1 MSVLETFTLDQLRA
15 LIAVSDEGSFSAAA
29 RKLHRVQSAVS
40 TAMANLETQLGVPL
54 WDRATK
60 VAKLTDQ
67 GQAIAAAA
75 RKVCT
80 EVDDLRRLA
89 AGMGQGL
96 EASVSLCVDMLFPV
110 TALVALCKRF
120 RDEFP
125 SVDLR
130 VDTQAMTGV
139 SARVIDGSATIG
151 VAAPM
156 GVAAGLERKVLTTIQ
171 MIPVV
176 APDHPLASAPG
187 AISTARLRDT
197 IQLVLSE
204 LHGEGHPDQAVLSS
218 RTWRVR
224 DLHTKHAL
232 LRAGLGWGNLPEHLV
247 RDDLRAGRLVKL
259 RVEAWGEDEHTL
271 YLSAVYRGD
280 VTFGPAHRWL
290 LAQLEQLC
298 LRDDAAGS
306 PTAAAPRPAS
316 RSSASRGSV
325 DNRGDRGD
333 STASRGYGRG
343 GRTGEPARR
352 RRASPR

>member
-1 MSVLETFTLDQLRA
+1 MLESFTLDQLRA
-15 LIAVSDEGSFSAAA
+15 LLAVTEEGSFSAAA

-54 WDRATK
+54 WDRSTK
-60 VAKLTDQ
+60 VARLTEQ
-67 GQAIAAAA
+67 GQAIVAAA

-80 EVDDLRRLA
+80 EVDDLRKLA
-89 AGMGQGL
+89 AGMVVGL

-110 TALVALCKRF
+110 PALVDLCKQF
-120 RDEFP
+120 RGEFP

-130 VDTQAMTGV
+130 VDTQTMTGV
-139 SARVIDGSATIG
+139 SARVIEGSATIG

-156 GVAAGLERKVLTTIQ
+156 GVAPGLERKVLTAIQ
-171 MIPVV
+171 MVPVV
-176 APDHPLASAPG
+176 AAGHPLAAVRG
-187 AISTARLRDT
+187 AISTARLRSE

-204 LHGEGHPDQAVLSS
+204 LHGEGHPDQAVLST

-224 DLHTKHAL
+224 DLHAKHAL

-247 RDDLRAGRLVKL
+247 REDLRARRLARI

-290 LAQLEQLC
+290 LTHLEGLC
-298 LRDDAAGS
+298 LRDDSAA
-306 PTAAAPRPAS
+306 R
-316 RSSASRGSV
+316 
-325 DNRGDRGD
+325 
-333 STASRGYGRG
+333 
-343 GRTGEPARR
+343 PARR
-352 RRASPR
+352 ARTSGS

>member
-1 MSVLETFTLDQLRA
+1 
-15 LIAVSDEGSFSAAA
+15 
-29 RKLHRVQSAVS
+29 
-40 TAMANLETQLGVPL
+40 
-54 WDRATK
+54 
-60 VAKLTDQ
+60 
-67 GQAIAAAA
+67 
-75 RKVCT
+75 
-80 EVDDLRRLA
+80 
-89 AGMGQGL
+89 
-96 EASVSLCVDMLFPV
+96 VSLCVDMLFPV
-110 TALVALCKRF
+110 TSLVDLCRQF

-130 VDTQAMTGV
+130 VDTQTMTGV

-156 GVAAGLERKVLTTIQ
+156 GVAPGLERKVLTAIQ
-171 MIPVV
+171 MVPVA
-176 APDHPLASAPG
+176 APGHPLGAVRG
-187 AISTARLRDT
+187 AISTARLRDE

-247 RDDLRAGRLVKL
+247 RDDLRSRRLVKL

-290 LAQLEQLC
+290 FSHLEHLC
-298 LRDDAAGS
+298 LAEAGRS
-306 PTAAAPRPAS
+306 RPRPRA
-316 RSSASRGSV
+316 
-325 DNRGDRGD
+325 
-333 STASRGYGRG
+333 GRD
-343 GRTGEPARR
+343 R
-352 RRASPR
+352 RRASR

>member
-1 MSVLETFTLDQLRA
+1 VLESFTLDQLRA
-15 LIAVSDEGSFSAAA
+15 LLAVTEEGSFSAAA

-54 WDRATK
+54 WDRSTK
-60 VAKLTDQ
+60 VARLTEQ
-67 GQAIAAAA
+67 GQAIVAAA

-80 EVDDLRRLA
+80 EVDDLRKLA
-89 AGMGQGL
+89 AGMVVGL

-110 TALVALCKRF
+110 PALVDLCKQF
-120 RDEFP
+120 RGEFP

-130 VDTQAMTGV
+130 VDTQTMTGV
-139 SARVIDGSATIG
+139 SARVIEGSVTLG

-156 GVAAGLERKVLTTIQ
+156 GVAPGLERKVLTAIQ
-171 MIPVV
+171 MVPVV
-176 APDHPLASAPG
+176 AADHPLAAVRGP
-187 AISTARLRDT
+187 ISTARLRSE

-204 LHGEGHPDQAVLSS
+204 LHGEGHPDQAVLST

-224 DLHTKHAL
+224 DLHAKHAL

-247 RDDLRAGRLVKL
+247 REDLRARRLARI

-290 LAQLEQLC
+290 LTHLEGLC
-298 LRDDAAGS
+298 LRDDSAAKRARPRQARAGS
-306 PTAAAPRPAS
+306 AK
-316 RSSASRGSV
+316 
-325 DNRGDRGD
+325 
-333 STASRGYGRG
+333 
-343 GRTGEPARR
+343 PARAT
-352 RRASPR
+352 RRAVAGRE

>member
-1 MSVLETFTLDQLRA
+1 MLETFTLDQLRA
-15 LIAVSDEGSFSAAA
+15 LIAVSEEGSFSAAA

-60 VAKLTDQ
+60 TARLTDH
-67 GQAIAAAA
+67 GHAIVAAA

-80 EVDDLRRLA
+80 EVDGLRKLA
-89 AGMGQGL
+89 ADMVAGV
-96 EASVSLCVDMLFPV
+96 EAQVSLCVDMLFPV
-110 TALVALCKRF
+110 TALVDLCRQF

-130 VDTQAMTGV
+130 VDTQVMTGV
-139 SARVIDGSATIG
+139 SARVLDGSATIG

-156 GVAAGLERKVLTTIQ
+156 GVAPGLERKVLTPIT

-176 APDHPLASAPG
+176 APTHALATVRGP
-187 AISTARLRDT
+187 ISTARLRDS

-247 RDDLRAGRLVKL
+247 RDDLHNRRLRQI

-271 YLSAVYRGD
+271 HLSAIYRGD

-290 LAQLEQLC
+290 LAHLEHLC
-298 LRDDAAGS
+298 LRDDKARK
-306 PTAAAPRPAS
+306 PPPRK
-316 RSSASRGSV
+316 
-325 DNRGDRGD
+325 
-333 STASRGYGRG
+333 
-343 GRTGEPARR
+343 RR
-352 RRASPR
+352 RPRG